1 MAALMVD
8 IFAAVIANVLFM
20 PRDLV
25 ETRVV
30 EFTIGRM
37 YRSENMVSIVENDN
51 TGNVSLHI
59 YISYVSIFGSFKPN
73 LKALKKSTC

>member
-59 YISYVSIFGSFKPN
+59 YIC
-73 LKALKKSTC
+73 LEAQ